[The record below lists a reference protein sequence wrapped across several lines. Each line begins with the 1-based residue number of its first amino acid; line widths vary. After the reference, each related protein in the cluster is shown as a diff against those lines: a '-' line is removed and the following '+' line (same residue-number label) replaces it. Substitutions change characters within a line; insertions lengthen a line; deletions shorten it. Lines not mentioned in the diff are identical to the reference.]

1 MTFTVLKQWRQDVPA
16 GVKLGVGDFGLTE
29 RDLAFL
35 SVAGLLEITTQTD
48 EEPANF
54 KLKKRKD

>member
-1 MTFTVLKQWRQDVPA
+1 MTFTVLKQWREDLPA

-35 SVAGLLEITTQTD
+35 TVAGLLESSTQTE
-48 EEPANF
+48 EEPA
-54 KLKKRKD
+54 KLKPNKRKD

>member
-16 GVKLGVGDFGLTE
+16 GAKLGVGDFGLTE